1 MKNLCVCVYI
11 NIYVCARVCVYVHVC
26 MHIFGYCGIYQG
38 ESCKMG
44 ISGIAQQ
51 QGPTVKTI
59 HEFKKPSLFFQAK
72 LNLAQD

>member
-1 MKNLCVCVYI
+1 
-11 NIYVCARVCVYVHVC
+11 
-26 MHIFGYCGIYQG
+26 
-38 ESCKMG
+38 MG